1 MELIIAGIALAA
13 LFTLPASLIKASAH
27 TVAQNNIWQQFHEQN
42 RLNQQT
48 IHEQNR
54 LHQQMADEQN
64 RVLHTEQPL
73 YANGAAACEEL
84 SRFSMDHSLFTAG
97 MDSATFGAG
106 MDFGGGFG
114 F

>member
-42 RLNQQT
+42 RL
-48 IHEQNR
+48 
-54 LHQQMADEQN
+54 HQQMADEQN
-64 RVLHTEQPL
+64 RVPHTEQPL